1 MELLTALGLAI
12 PAGLNAY
19 IPLLAVAVAERVGW
33 LRLDAPYSLL
43 GEWWAIAL
51 IAVLL
56 VVEIVADK
64 VPVVDHANDV
74 VQTFVRPVAG
84 GLVAAA
90 ATSGSHYIHPA
101 VMIVAG
107 ILLAGGVHA
116 VKATTRPVINATT
129 AGVGAPVTSAI
140 EDVVAAVMSVL
151 AIVVPVAAALLGIA
165 LVIWLAGWWRK
176 RRAQEA

>member
-12 PAGLNAY
+12 PAGLSAY
-19 IPLLAVAVAERVGW
+19 IPLLAVAIAERLDW
-33 LRLDAPYSLL
+33 IRLDAPYSLL

-51 IAVLL
+51 VGVLL
-56 VVEIVADK
+56 VVEVVADK
-64 VPVVDHANDV
+64 VPAVDHANDV

-116 VKATTRPVINATT
+116 VKATARPVINATT
-129 AGVGAPVTSAI
+129 AGVGAPVTSTL
-140 EDVVAAVMSVL
+140 EDIAAAVMSVL
-151 AIVVPVAAALLGIA
+151 AILVPVAAALLGIA
-165 LVIWLAGWWRK
+165 LIIWLVSWWRR
-176 RRAQEA
+176 RRA